1 MTDLGIGFR
10 GFSRAFGFALRNG
23 MWWMFLVPVVLWLL
37 FAGGIAWVSA
47 SAVDF
52 VSDWVA
58 GFWDITIP
66 PSDRSGLLG
75 AWDDVKGFFNSA
87 RDTVVLVAVKLA
99 LWFLFG
105 LVGKYLVL
113 ILLSPLL
120 AYASERTEEII
131 TGKTFPFRL
140 GLFLKEI
147 GRGILM
153 ALRNGSLELLITLAV
168 WAGTLFL
175 APIGPLAVV
184 VLWFVSS
191 WFYGF
196 SMFDYVFERQRMG
209 VRASAKAA
217 RGRRGVVL
225 ANGMLFNLLM
235 NPPLLHWFFGPILS
249 AVCFCMVPVTASIG
263 AVLAWHEANGAK
275 SPAPGA
281 IRS

>member
-1 MTDLGIGFR
+1 
-10 GFSRAFGFALRNG
+10 
-23 MWWMFLVPVVLWLL
+23 
-37 FAGGIAWVSA
+37 VSG
-47 SAVDF
+47 
-52 VSDWVA
+52 WVA
-58 GFWDITIP
+58 GFWDITVP

-87 RDTVVLVAVKLA
+87 RDTVVLVTVKLA

-113 ILLSPLL
+113 IVLSPLL

-131 TGKTFPFRL
+131 TGHAFPFRL

-168 WAGTLFL
+168 WACTFFL
-175 APIGPLAVV
+175 ASLAPLAVV

-217 RGRRGVVL
+217 REWRGVVL

-235 NPPLLHWFFGPILS
+235 NPPLLHWLFGPVLS
-249 AVCFCMVPVTASIG
+249 AICFCVVPVMASIG
-263 AVLAWHEANGAK
+263 AVLAWHEANGTK
-275 SPAPGA
+275 SLAPGG